1 MNQFGV
7 GLHLSENS
15 RESAGKLRL
24 VGEVAIVGSV
34 LPGVLPCHNLPS
46 DLTPGS
52 TPAVGVLPTNGDWH

>member
-34 LPGVLPCHNLPS
+34 LPGVLPQPFRRI
-46 DLTPGS
+46 
-52 TPAVGVLPTNGDWH
+52 